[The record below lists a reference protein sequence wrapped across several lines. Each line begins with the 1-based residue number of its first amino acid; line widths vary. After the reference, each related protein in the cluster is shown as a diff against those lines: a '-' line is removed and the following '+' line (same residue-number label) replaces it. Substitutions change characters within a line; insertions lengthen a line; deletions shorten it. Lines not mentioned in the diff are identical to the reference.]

1 MQLNKRGVN
10 LFCNRQKNASFYFLV
25 FLLGYLLIFGDL
37 DSSPNLTAGLAY
49 SPSLS
54 SLRNKPFIPGETL
67 VYRVHYGWFTAG
79 EARFEIAPQIKN
91 FKGRPCFL
99 FKAEGKSASSF
110 EWFYK
115 LHDTF
120 DSYVDTAALC
130 PRYYIRHSRQGNWRF
145 SDTVSYD
152 YLQSII
158 QGVKGKFKMA
168 PNTQDMLSAMYYA
181 RSLNLQAAQKGDV
194 FPISIFLD
202 DGIYNVGVKV
212 LGREIIETKL
222 GRARCIKLAPILI
235 AGRVFKGKEDMIV
248 WVTDDKNLL
257 PLRIES
263 PVIVG
268 SVSIDIK
275 HYKNLKY
282 PISAILPSKN

>member
-1 MQLNKRGVN
+1 MQINKGNAN
-10 LFCNRQKNASFYFLV
+10 LFCNRQKNTKRYFLLL
-25 FLLGYLLIFGDL
+25 LLGYLLICSVL
-37 DSSPNLTAGLAY
+37 DSSPNPTTRLVST
-49 SPSLS
+49 PSFAPP
-54 SLRNKPFIPGETL
+54 RNKPFIPGETL

-99 FKAEGKSASSF
+99 FKGEGKSASSF

-120 DSYVDTAALC
+120 DSYVDTAAFC
-130 PRYYIRHSRQGNWRF
+130 PRYYIRHSRQGSWRF
-145 SDTVSYD
+145 SDTVNYD
-152 YLQSII
+152 YSQSII
-158 QGVKGKFKMA
+158 QGVKGKFKMV

-181 RSLNLQAAQKGDV
+181 RSLSLRAAQKGDV
-194 FPISIFLD
+194 FPIPIFLD

-212 LGREIIETKL
+212 LGKEIIETKL

-275 HYKNLKY
+275 HYENLKY
-282 PISAILPSKN
+282 PISAILP